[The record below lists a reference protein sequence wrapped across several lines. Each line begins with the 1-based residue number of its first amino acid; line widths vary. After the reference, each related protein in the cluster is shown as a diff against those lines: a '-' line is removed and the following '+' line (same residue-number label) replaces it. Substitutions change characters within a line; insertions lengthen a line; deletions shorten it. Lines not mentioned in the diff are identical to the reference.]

1 MKLVSS
7 PHSLHGDFV
16 FGFRQ
21 IRKHKTLSAAAIL
34 SLALAIG
41 ACTSAF
47 RLIDAVLLRPLPI
60 SHPERLYDLVRR
72 GVDPGGH
79 FRLSDSEDYPLF
91 QKLRAAAA
99 GQADLIAVSFADRT
113 DLTFGNDNEMEKAY
127 RQYVSGW
134 MFSDL
139 GLQPALG
146 RLLTQSDDA
155 TPGAHPYAVISY
167 DYWKGRFGRDPN
179 VIGRSFRIGD
189 DLYQIVGVAPEGFTG
204 TEPGTAVDLFLP
216 TMMNPWVTRDDAGW
230 LRVLPLIQPGVSPDQ
245 VLDRI
250 RAPFQDEQER
260 RAKTFTNTMSARR
273 LHDFLHQQLLLAPVA
288 AGVSQMQK
296 DYRAALLSLC
306 VLVALLLLIA
316 CANVANLMAAQ
327 ASARSREMALR
338 LSIGASRWRLVQLML
353 AEGTWL
359 AMLAA
364 VLGAVFAW
372 WSAPLVVRMINPP
385 DHPVHLVLPADWR
398 VLGFGLAL
406 TIVVM
411 LMFCSGPALRA
422 SSVRPLS
429 ALKGSDNPYS
439 KRHLM
444 HALVGAQAAFCFVV
458 LLVGALFVS
467 SFERLKERPIGFSA
481 ERLLALDVVTQ
492 QPQPSEYWEQV
503 AQQLR
508 TVPGVEGAA
517 LAGWPLLS
525 GIGWNGFISLHDGPI
540 SDDLAYF
547 LGVSPEWRNMM
558 RIPLLEGRD
567 LRPDES
573 FPSGALVN
581 QAFANRYFPNQPA
594 LGQWFKKTQGENNF
608 ARMQVVGIV
617 GDARYRDMREP
628 ITPTAYVPFLGG
640 LTGTRKTVKQATI
653 MVRTSARKPLAL
665 GSTLRHEVTRARPG
679 FRVSNLETQ
688 QEINDA
694 QTIRERVLA
703 SLSLFFS
710 VVALL
715 LAGIGLYGVLNYSVL
730 QRRHEI
736 AIRMAV
742 GAQAGDIVRR
752 ITADAFSMVITG
764 SLVGLALG
772 LVSVRYISTLLYQT
786 SVADPRMIAI
796 PGVALLLAAIASAL
810 RPSVRAVQIQPAELL
825 RSD

>member
-1 MKLVSS
+1 MTLANWL
-7 PHSLHGDFV
+7 HSLRRDFV
-16 FGFRQ
+16 FGGRQ
-21 IRKHKTLSAAAIL
+21 ILKNKITSAAAIL

-60 SHPERLYDLVRR
+60 RGPERLYDLLRQ

-79 FRLSDSEDYPLF
+79 FRLSDSEEYPLF
-91 QKLRAAAA
+91 QKLRTAAA

-113 DLTFGNDNEMEKAY
+113 DLTFGGDEEMEKAY

-134 MFSDL
+134 MFSDF

-146 RLLTQSDDA
+146 RLLTPSDDL
-155 TPGAHPYAVISY
+155 TPGAHPYAVISF
-167 DYWKGRFGRDPN
+167 DYWKRRFGRDRN
-179 VIGRSFRIGD
+179 VIGRNFRIGN
-189 DLYQIVGVAPEGFTG
+189 DLYQIVGIAPEGFTG

-230 LRVLPLIQPGVSPDQ
+230 LRALVLIKPGVAPEQ

-250 RAPFQDEQER
+250 RGPFQDEQER
-260 RAKTFTNTMSARR
+260 RAKTFTNTLSPKRIQ
-273 LHDFLHQQLLLAPVA
+273 DFLHQQLLLAPA
-288 AGVSQMQK
+288 GAGVSQMQK
-296 DYRAALLSLC
+296 DYRAALLSLGG
-306 VLVALLLLIA
+306 LVTLLLLIA
-316 CANVANLMAAQ
+316 SANVANLLAAQ

-338 LSIGASRWRLVQLML
+338 VSIGASRWRLAQLML

-364 VLGAVFAW
+364 ALGALFAW
-372 WSAPLVVRMINPP
+372 WSAPLVVRLINPP

-398 VLGFGLAL
+398 VLGFGVAL

-411 LMFCSGPALRA
+411 LLFGLGPAVRA
-422 SSVRPLS
+422 SSVRPAT
-429 ALKGSDNPYS
+429 ALKGGDDPHS
-439 KRHLM
+439 RRRLM
-444 HALVGAQAAFCFVV
+444 HVLVGAQAAFCFVV
-458 LLVGALFVS
+458 LFVGALFVS
-467 SFERLKERPIGFSA
+467 SFDRLKDQPVGFLA
-481 ERLLALDVVTQ
+481 DRLLALDVVTQ
-492 QPQPSEYWEQV
+492 QPQPTESWEQV
-503 AQQLR
+503 AQQVQ

-525 GIGWNGFISLHDGPI
+525 GNGWNGFISVHDGPI
-540 SDDLAYF
+540 SEDLAYF
-547 LGVSPEWRNMM
+547 LGVTPEWRDLM

-581 QAFANRYFPNQPA
+581 QAFAERFFPNQPA
-594 LGQWFKKTQGENNF
+594 LGQWFEKTQGENRL
-608 ARMQVVGIV
+608 APMQIVGIV
-617 GDARYRDMREP
+617 ADARYRDMREP
-628 ITPTAYVPFLGG
+628 ITPTAYVPFRGG
-640 LTGTRKTVKQATI
+640 MTGTRKTVKQATI
-653 MVRTSARKPLAL
+653 MVRTSGANPLLLAPAL
-665 GSTLRHEVTRARPG
+665 RQTIARARPG

-694 QTIRERVLA
+694 QTVRERVLA
-703 SLSLFFS
+703 SLAVFFS

-730 QRRHEI
+730 QRRREI
-736 AIRMAV
+736 AVRMAV

-752 ITADAFSMVITG
+752 LTTEAFSMVIAG
-764 SLVGLALG
+764 SLVGMGLG
-772 LVSVRYISTLLYQT
+772 VLSARYLVTLLYRT
-786 SVADPRMIAI
+786 TAADPRMIAI
-796 PGVALLLAAIASAL
+796 PSVALLLAAIASAL
-810 RPSVRAVQIQPAELL
+810 RPAARAVQIQPAELL
-825 RSD
+825 RSE